1 MRDPSAFK
9 DETGVP
15 PVSSFCHALGMLA
28 KYLLV
33 REVEKFESSD
43 VYNCGWVFYQ
53 MLDESTNE
61 DRGISNHSKYYLGKI
76 SSMPGLR

>member
-1 MRDPSAFK
+1 MFLWPLDMSRLFFKKYRCGDGLEESQPKARPVQVLQVRDPSAFK

-33 REVEKFESSD
+33 REVKKFE
-43 VYNCGWVFYQ
+43 
-53 MLDESTNE
+53 
-61 DRGISNHSKYYLGKI
+61 
-76 SSMPGLR
+76 